1 MMTSD
6 IICANLISNEKLID
20 RLRFRAV
27 GKSAWRD
34 KWVSGPAVNLWGA
47 FQKLSSKP

>member
-20 RLRFRAV
+20 RLCFRAV
-27 GKSAWRD
+27 GKLVWRD
-34 KWVSGPAVNLWGA
+34 KWISRPAVNL
-47 FQKLSSKP
+47 